1 MGHVVVLYRGSEMNL
16 TTAVKTC
23 FRKYASFQGR
33 APRSEYWFFVLFAIV
48 TGIVAMIAD
57 TLIGT
62 SIGGEAYGFIYLL
75 TALALIVPSISVAVR
90 RLHDTDRS
98 GWWYW
103 LVFLPLV
110 GGIVLLVWFCQRGS
124 VGENQYGGDPLDHLS
139 A

>member
-1 MGHVVVLYRGSEMNL
+1 MNL
-16 TTAVKTC
+16 TTAIKTC
-23 FRKYASFQGR
+23 FSKYASFEGR
-33 APRSEYWFFVLFAIV
+33 ASRSEYWFFVLF
-48 TGIVAMIAD
+48 TIVACIAAMVTD
-57 TLIGT
+57 SLIGS
-62 SIGGEAYGFIYLL
+62 SIDGEAYGFIYLL
-75 TALALIVPSISVAVR
+75 TALALFVPSISVGVR

-103 LVFLPLV
+103 LFLLPLI